1 MPELIRLGNCG
12 SPIDTEAGGR
22 ANSPGV
28 GPMGALLPDHH
39 DPDEVGRP
47 VSQTGVPAEIPAP
60 QCNFCIPPQRQLKG
74 APPRPPRHLPRNG
87 WGSCFGIPLAKGI
100 RCLHL
105 SPPTEDS
112 HDTESRAASH
122 SRDLSG
128 QSR

>member
-22 ANSPGV
+22 ANSLGV
-28 GPMGALLPDHH
+28 GPTGALLPDHH

-74 APPRPPRHLPRNG
+74 APPGHHVTCREMDGDPAL
-87 WGSCFGIPLAKGI
+87 
-100 RCLHL
+100 
-105 SPPTEDS
+105 
-112 HDTESRAASH
+112 ESR
-122 SRDLSG
+122 LLKG
-128 QSR
+128 YVVCT